1 MTLEEFKEKYGE
13 FLVEGSADKTLE
25 DMVKEADD
33 KLYYGKENGRNRII
47 VEEIKEDE
55 EEEEEIPK
63 KKSNKKKK

>member
-1 MTLEEFKEKYGE
+1 MG
-13 FLVEGSADKTLE
+13 LVAGGMGRTQDEVVKLADE
-25 DMVKEADD
+25 